1 MTEPDRPIDPAD
13 LRVSHDEREY
23 VVGLLQEA
31 MSRGMLDSAEF
42 DERSTR
48 ALAARTR
55 RDLNTL
61 VSDIALPG
69 VEAVVGTPVTPG
81 DTVRLGGWLAS
92 VKRNGNWPVPRKLV
106 LSPRMGSIQLDFTE
120 ARIDH
125 AVVEIEVDVAG
136 GSVELRLP
144 EGASA
149 ATDHVYVALGSVE
162 DHRSNAA
169 ASGRPHFVI
178 TGQVRWGSIELRGP
192 RRRLFGGW

>member
-1 MTEPDRPIDPAD
+1 MTERDRPIDPTD
-13 LRVSHDEREY
+13 LRVSHAEREH

-31 MSRGMLDSAEF
+31 MTRGMLDSTEF
-42 DERSTR
+42 DERSTL

-55 RDLNTL
+55 RDLNVL

-69 VEAVVGTPVTPG
+69 VEAVVATPVGPG

-92 VKRNGNWPVPRKLV
+92 AKRNGNWDVPRRMV

-120 ARIDH
+120 ARIEH

-149 ATDHVYVALGSVE
+149 ATDNVYVALGSIE
-162 DHRSNAA
+162 DHRRNIATN
-169 ASGRPHFVI
+169 GRPHFI
-178 TGQVRWGSIELRGP
+178 ISGQVRWGSVELRGP
-192 RRRLFGGW
+192 RRRLFGTW

>member
-1 MTEPDRPIDPAD
+1 MTEHDPIDPAD
-13 LRVSHDEREY
+13 LRVSHAEREH

-31 MSRGMLDSAEF
+31 MTRGMLDSSEF
-42 DERSTR
+42 DERSTL
-48 ALAARTR
+48 ALEARTR
-55 RDLNTL
+55 RDLNVL

-69 VEAVVGTPVTPG
+69 VETVVATPVTAG

-92 VKRNGNWPVPRKLV
+92 VKRDGGWPVPRKLV

-120 ARIDH
+120 TRIDH
-125 AVVEIEVDVAG
+125 AVIEIEVDVAG
-136 GSVELRLP
+136 GSIELRLP

-149 ATDHVYVALGSVE
+149 ATDNVYIALGSVE
-162 DHRSNAA
+162 DHRRNVVAN
-169 ASGRPHFVI
+169 GRPHFVI